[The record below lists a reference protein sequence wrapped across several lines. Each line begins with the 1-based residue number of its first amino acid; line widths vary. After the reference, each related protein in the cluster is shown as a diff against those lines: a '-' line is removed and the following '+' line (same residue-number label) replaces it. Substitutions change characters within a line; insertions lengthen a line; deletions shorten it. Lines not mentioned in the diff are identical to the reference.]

1 MIRRFFCGILAAFCL
16 CGCANAAEC
25 ATWVRLHVVADGN
38 SAYQQ
43 ALKLQV
49 RNACLE
55 CAAVCLADAEDADSA
70 YILLEESLPIF
81 ENAALCRAREA
92 GYTGSV
98 RAEVGI
104 FSFPERIYGNI
115 VVPEGQYRALR
126 VVIGGGEGHNWWCVL
141 YPSLCFLD
149 ESVQTDEELPPSE
162 GLFYELFAK
171 WRSKL

>member
-1 MIRRFFCGILAAFCL
+1 MLRRFFCGILAVFCL
-16 CGCANAAEC
+16 CGCANAVEC
-25 ATWVRLHVVADGN
+25 STWVRLHVVADGN

-43 ALKLQV
+43 ALKRCV
-49 RNACLE
+49 RDACLE
-55 CAAVCLADAEDADSA
+55 CAAACLADAQDADEA

-81 ENAALCRAREA
+81 EDAAICRAREL
-92 GYTGSV
+92 GYTGAV

-115 VVPEGQYRALR
+115 VVPEGEYRALR
-126 VVIGGGEGHNWWCVL
+126 VVIGEGNGHNWWCVL
-141 YPSLCFLD
+141 YPSLCFWD
-149 ESVQTDEELPPSE
+149 ESAQADEELPPSE